1 MEWKYNEPLENPK
14 AIKEF
19 LNKEG
24 LKIPCDVISF
34 IARHNG
40 GRPKKNLFDTDKSKE
55 CIFDGVF
62 SYNYNDPECIYNLY
76 EGELKEILNGLKL
89 FPIGMNPS
97 GDLICL
103 KYEDDNSICLFR
115 QESRNVEYIADSI
128 SDFEKS
134 FY

>member
-1 MEWKYNEPLENPK
+1 MIFPGIIENIINVL
-14 AIKEF
+14 A
-19 LNKEG
+19 LNH
-24 LKIPCDVISF
+24 S
-34 IARHNG
+34 
-40 GRPKKNLFDTDKSKE
+40 
-55 CIFDGVF
+55 
-62 SYNYNDPECIYNLY
+62 IYNLY